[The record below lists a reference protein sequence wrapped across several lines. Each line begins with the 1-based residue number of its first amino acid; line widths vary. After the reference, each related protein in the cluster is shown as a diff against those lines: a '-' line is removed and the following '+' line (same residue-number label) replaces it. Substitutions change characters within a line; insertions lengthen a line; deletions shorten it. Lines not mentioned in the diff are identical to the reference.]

1 MTAAH
6 PCTPPAGAAPSPREP
21 WGHQFSHCLVA
32 RHAPR
37 HPVLDPARHADR
49 GPAAATVGG
58 VAPAAPPDATRLKQ
72 LQAVGVLSGFAAGAW
87 LGAAEAPTKVVTLGL
102 SPVAISLVMVL
113 GVFLARWSLPALLRG
128 TANVGA
134 DVRRTPHLVV
144 WALLAGALWAVANT
158 LTIFA
163 IREIGLSIA
172 FPLWNTNSLLG
183 IFWGALLFNELR
195 GAGAARWLGVLGGAG
210 VMFVGAA
217 LLALAAP
224 TQAPAG
230 NPLRGVAAALGA
242 GVLWGTM
249 YIPYRKAYLT
259 GMNPL
264 SFVTFFTIGE
274 LGMMSGLALAYLD
287 GPAGV
292 MTELARARGV
302 VFWLLL
308 GGFVWVVGDLFQ
320 QYAAK
325 YVGIGRGIPL
335 SNTNQLWGL
344 LWGILVFGELAGS
357 GQAVYAQ
364 VVGGSIVMA
373 LGAGAIAFSTAPA
386 AEHLRWQDAARRE
399 AARYGVEPEYVV
411 ARLSGHDPGGAQG
424 RTVWDWMIVIGAT
437 AVFLGFATLAET
449 PRMAIHYTWA
459 WWLTLAMLGLL
470 GGCGFALWRT
480 TRFG

>member
-1 MTAAH
+1 MGGIAA
-6 PCTPPAGAAPSPREP
+6 
-21 WGHQFSHCLVA
+21 
-32 RHAPR
+32 
-37 HPVLDPARHADR
+37 
-49 GPAAATVGG
+49 
-58 VAPAAPPDATRLKQ
+58 AAPPDARRLKQ

-163 IREIGLSIA
+163 IGDIGLSIA

-183 IFWGALLFNELR
+183 IMWGALLFNELR
-195 GAGAARWLGVLGGAG
+195 GAGAARWLGVLGGAA
-210 VMFVGAA
+210 VMFFGAT
-217 LLALAAP
+217 LLALASPA
-224 TQAPAG
+224 QAPPGHAF
-230 NPLRGVAAALGA
+230 RGVAAALGA

-274 LGMMSGLALAYLD
+274 LGTMSGLAFVYLG

-292 MTELARARGV
+292 VAELARARGV
-302 VFWLLL
+302 LFWLLL

-344 LWGILVFGELAGS
+344 LWGTLVFGELAGS
-357 GQAVYAQ
+357 SQSVYAR
-364 VVGGSIVMA
+364 VVGGSLVMA
-373 LGAGAIAFSTAPA
+373 LGAAAIAFSTAPVS
-386 AEHLRWQDAARRE
+386 EHACWQDAAQRE
-399 AARYGVEPEYVV
+399 ATRYGVEPGYVA
-411 ARLSGHDPGGAQG
+411 ARLSGHDPDAARS
-424 RTVWDWMIVIGAT
+424 RTVWDWLIVAAAT
-437 AVFLGFATLAET
+437 AVFLGFAALAER
-449 PRMAIHYTWA
+449 PQLAMDHAWA
-459 WWLTLAMLGLL
+459 LGLALAMLGLL
-470 GGCGFALWRT
+470 IGCGVALWRT
-480 TRFG
+480 TRFA